1 MKGYF
6 RPFIIIDGNES
17 ELEYIIEKGSVME
30 DKAIID
36 LYWKRS
42 EHAIS
47 ETSQKYG
54 GYCFCIANNIL
65 SNKEDSEESVNDT
78 WLAAWNTIPPKRP
91 DILAV
96 FLGKITRYIS
106 LDRWRKKTAAKRG
119 GGEVPLVLDEL
130 EECVAGRETVELQ
143 YLNQELSEVL
153 NYFLRELPEM
163 ERKIFM
169 CRYWYMD
176 SIADISIRFGFSES
190 KVTSMLYR
198 IRGKLKE
205 ALEKEGFA

>member
-1 MKGYF
+1 
-6 RPFIIIDGNES
+6 
-17 ELEYIIEKGSVME
+17 ME
-30 DKAIID
+30 DKIIID

-42 EHAIS
+42 ENAIM
-47 ETSQKYG
+47 ETSKKYG

-65 SNKEDSEESVNDT
+65 SSKEDSEESVNDT

-106 LDRWRKKTAAKRG
+106 LDRWRKRTAVKRG
-119 GGEVPLVLDEL
+119 GGE
-130 EECVAGRETVELQ
+130 
-143 YLNQELSEVL
+143 
-153 NYFLRELPEM
+153 LPET

-176 SIADISIRFGFSES
+176 SITDISTRFGFSES

-198 IRGKLKE
+198 IRGRLKVV
-205 ALEKEGFA
+205 LEKEGFA

>member
-1 MKGYF
+1 
-6 RPFIIIDGNES
+6 
-17 ELEYIIEKGSVME
+17 ME

-36 LYWKRS
+36 LYWERS
-42 EHAIS
+42 ENAIS
-47 ETSQKYG
+47 ETAAKYG

-65 SNKEDSEESVNDT
+65 SSKEDSEESVNDT
-78 WLAAWNTIPPKRP
+78 WLAAWNTIPPKKP
-91 DILAV
+91 DILAA

-106 LDRWRKKTAAKRG
+106 LDRWRKRTATKRG

-153 NYFLRELPEM
+153 NHFLMELPET

-176 SIADISIRFGFSES
+176 SIADISIRFEFSES

-198 IRGKLKE
+198 IRGKLKNV
-205 ALEKEGFA
+205 LEKEGFA